1 MFYLVLQDD
10 GGFWI
15 DGNEPNEPYIRFLE
29 WGDAYKTGMQHRQ
42 KFDKPKH
49 KGKS

>member
-1 MFYLVLQDD
+1 MFYLILRDD

-29 WGDAYKTGMQHRQ
+29 WHDAYKTGMEHRAR
-42 KFDKPKH
+42 H
-49 KGKS
+49 ESNKGKA